1 MTTYADIIKKSV
13 IEGFVY
19 ADFSTTKILIT
30 LLITYVIAMYIH
42 LIYKFVTKNAFY
54 LKSYGVSMTIISVI
68 TAGIVLAMQSSLVIS
83 LGMVGA
89 LSIVRFRTAI
99 KDPMDLLF
107 LFWSI
112 GTGIVCG
119 AGLYG
124 LAIIVAIVAT
134 VGILVFEIIPVKR
147 NMFLLVLN
155 ANSAD
160 CEEDVYRIISEEC
173 AGYKVRSKCVD
184 RKGIDIIVEVKLK
197 EKNSQIV
204 NMLLKIE
211 NVESVTLLENEVN
224 VKA

>member
-197 EKNSQIV
+197 EI
-204 NMLLKIE
+204 
-211 NVESVTLLENEVN
+211 T
-224 VKA
+224 